1 MTSTIF
7 WENGP
12 GEISITQ
19 FRIAINVGRAM
30 WLILSNN
37 GSTLITDL
45 CEGILPAVIF
55 LRKNKHAAEQQS
67 LTDARDDI
75 LALRNRSN
83 F

>member
-12 GEISITQ
+12 GEISVTQ
-19 FRIAINVGRAM
+19 FRIAINAGGTTWV
-30 WLILSNN
+30 ILSSN

-45 CEGILPAVIF
+45 CEGMIPAVKF
-55 LRKNKHAAEQQS
+55 LRKNQCATKQIS